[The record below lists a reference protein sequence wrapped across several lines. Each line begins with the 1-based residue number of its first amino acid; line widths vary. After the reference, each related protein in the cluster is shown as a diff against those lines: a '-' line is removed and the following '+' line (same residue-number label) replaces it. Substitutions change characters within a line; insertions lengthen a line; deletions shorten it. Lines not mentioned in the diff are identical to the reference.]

1 VALIARFFVDTSA
14 AARMHQPDIADRI
27 APLIETGV
35 VATSAVLDAEAL
47 YSARSPGEYERIWA
61 DRRVAYEYVAINDDD
76 WVRAMDAQRALARTG
91 QHRAV
96 GMPDLLTAVL
106 AAQNRLIVVHYDAD
120 FEIAAGVVDFQHR
133 WVVPTGTV

>member
-1 VALIARFFVDTSA
+1 MIARFFVDTSA